1 MQAIL
6 RWIEPKRILPADR
19 QSFSNDAL
27 KVMIV
32 ERKMKP

>member
-6 RWIEPKRILPADR
+6 RWIEPKRTLPADR

-27 KVMIV
+27 KAMVV

>member
-6 RWIEPKRILPADR
+6 RWIEPKRTLPADR
-19 QSFSNDAL
+19 QSFSNAAL